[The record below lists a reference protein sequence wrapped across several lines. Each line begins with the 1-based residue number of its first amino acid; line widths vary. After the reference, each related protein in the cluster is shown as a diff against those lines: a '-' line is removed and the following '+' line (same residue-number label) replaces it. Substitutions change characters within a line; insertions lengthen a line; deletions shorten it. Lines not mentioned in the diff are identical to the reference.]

1 MAVKKAKPYV
11 KKTVLSADS
20 PMDQAKEWFS
30 ANTGL
35 CVGIGVGIVVLA
47 VLVGSITFFVN
58 SKNTRARSEYSLI
71 AAGLPGDGSPNAAA
85 AWKKVIPV
93 LEAFISKYGNSSATL
108 AARTD
113 LAKGWFAAG
122 SYAKAA
128 DTWQGALEVA
138 PSDSGVKPLLLY
150 QLAYAW
156 EAAGKPDKAR
166 ETWTALKKLGVPAML
181 READWNLGR
190 IFLAKKDVLK
200 ATEHF
205 ELASQEPGDY
215 PPTPQIEQQI
225 AAVKTAKAK

>member
-1 MAVKKAKPYV
+1 MGVKKARPYV
-11 KKTVLSADS
+11 KKTVLSGDS
-20 PMDQAKEWFS
+20 PMDLAKEWFS
-30 ANTGL
+30 ANARL

-47 VLVGSITFFVN
+47 VLVGGFSFFEN
-58 SKNTRARSEYSLI
+58 SKDMRARSEYVLI
-71 AAGLPGDGSPNAAA
+71 AAGLPGDSSPGAAA

-93 LEAFISKYGNSSATL
+93 LDGFISKYGNSSSTL

-113 LAKGWFAAG
+113 LAKAWFVTG

-128 DTWQGALEVA
+128 EAWQGALEVA
-138 PSDSGVKPLLLY
+138 PSDSSVKPLLLY

-166 ETWTALKKLGVPAML
+166 ETWAALKKLDVPAMR

-190 IFLAKKDVLK
+190 IFQAEKDVLK

-215 PPTPQIEQQI
+215 PPTPQIELQI
-225 AAVKTAKAK
+225 TAVKTVKAK